1 MTTEKKQRL
10 GTLALHAGQ
19 KPDPVT
25 GARAVPIYQTTSY
38 VFQDTAHAARLFGL
52 EEFGNIYS
60 LGAAAHYDESGAP
73 SPIASSQGGL
83 KRDRYSFTFGISSPF
98 SVFIDPGEDI
108 AGILGIFWMEQ
119 HAWAKS
125 NTHNC

>member
-38 VFQDTAHAARLFGL
+38 VFRTQPTPRGF
-52 EEFGNIYS
+52 
-60 LGAAAHYDESGAP
+60 SGWR
-73 SPIASSQGGL
+73 SSAT
-83 KRDRYSFTFGISSPF
+83 FTRG
-98 SVFIDPGEDI
+98 
-108 AGILGIFWMEQ
+108 
-119 HAWAKS
+119 
-125 NTHNC
+125 